1 MTALKPTTPLTCVV
15 IYRVST
21 LSLYRE
27 YEKKKKEKEIEPD
40 MVTEET
46 ARQLTIPTELKHFYL
61 SNVIL
66 ILLIVHT
73 NTDINVCYCNSLICI
88 TF

>member
-1 MTALKPTTPLTCVV
+1 MCSHLQSKH
-15 IYRVST
+15 IE
-21 LSLYRE
+21 LYRE
-27 YEKKKKEKEIEPD
+27 YEEKKKKEKEIEPD

-73 NTDINVCYCNSLICI
+73 NTDINVRYCNSLICI